1 MVSVGC
7 GEPTGQ
13 VETRKDHTHHTLQKN
28 PKSSL
33 PTSRLRQQCY
43 VLVMDRT
50 DDVPH
55 KPQQTTPE
63 VAEQVFVELT
73 KQVGYCM
80 RCVCS

>member
-1 MVSVGC
+1 
-7 GEPTGQ
+7 
-13 VETRKDHTHHTLQKN
+13 
-28 PKSSL
+28 
-33 PTSRLRQQCY
+33 